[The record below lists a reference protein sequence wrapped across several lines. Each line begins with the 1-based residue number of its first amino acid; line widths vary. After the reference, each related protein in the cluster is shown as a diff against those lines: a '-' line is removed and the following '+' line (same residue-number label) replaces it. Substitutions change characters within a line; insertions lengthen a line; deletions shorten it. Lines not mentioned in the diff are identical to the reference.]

1 MKRKAYEAEWRKLQ
15 GKLCHLQE
23 WVKQKGLRVILRSK
37 GVTPPLLAACNI
49 IGRELRDVER
59 QAEEAQGS

>member
-23 WVKQKGLRVILRSK
+23 WVKQKGLRVIIAFEGRD
-37 GVTPPLLAACNI
+37 AAA
-49 IGRELRDVER
+49 IGGL
-59 QAEEAQGS
+59 